1 MEDDDETRKACFHF
15 NPYGGKMGEISEFE
29 TPFPHRAGNIYEI
42 QYSVSWNEEGV
53 DGPGNATYA
62 QASVWGRKYFNRN
75 FDSLVQVKTKVDP
88 SNFFRYEQS
97 IASLASVHSI

>member
-42 QYSVSWNEEGV
+42 QYSVSWNEEGEDV
-53 DGPGNATYA
+53 ANQYLYLIRRLYMIT
-62 QASVWGRKYFNRN
+62 
-75 FDSLVQVKTKVDP
+75 
-88 SNFFRYEQS
+88 
-97 IASLASVHSI
+97 